1 MKNIKEETQLTQPPN
16 KNKEGLFERSARIA
30 RETWDEGDK
39 IFMKALME
47 PVDEELYKELTSN
60 ENNQK
65 EKETK

>member
-1 MKNIKEETQLTQPPN
+1 MKNIKEEKLIPPQ
-16 KNKEGLFERSARIA
+16 KSKEGLFERSARIA
-30 RETWDEGDK
+30 RENWDEADK

>member
-1 MKNIKEETQLTQPPN
+1 MKNTKEENQLTQPQ
-16 KNKEGLFERSARIA
+16 KNKEGLFEESARIA
-30 RETWDEGDK
+30 REAWDDGDK

-65 EKETK
+65 ETETK

>member
-1 MKNIKEETQLTQPPN
+1 MKNIKEEKLIPPQ
-16 KNKEGLFERSARIA
+16 KSKEGLFERSARIA
-30 RETWDEGDK
+30 RENWDEADK

-65 EKETK
+65 EIETM

>member
-1 MKNIKEETQLTQPPN
+1 MKNIKEEKLIPPQKDKSHQQLV
-16 KNKEGLFERSARIA
+16 KEN
-30 RETWDEGDK
+30 WDEADK

>member
-1 MKNIKEETQLTQPPN
+1 MKNIKEENQLTQPPN
-16 KNKEGLFERSARIA
+16 KNKSHQQLVKEN
-30 RETWDEGDK
+30 WDEADK

>member
-1 MKNIKEETQLTQPPN
+1 LTQPPN

-30 RETWDEGDK
+30 RENWDEADK

>member
-1 MKNIKEETQLTQPPN
+1 MKNIKEEKLIQPQ
-16 KNKEGLFERSARIA
+16 KNKEGLFEKSARIA
-30 RETWDEGDK
+30 RENWDEADK